1 MDIIEKLKT
10 SYPELTNKQ
19 KQIVDYILNN
29 PEDICY
35 ITLAKLSQRT
45 SSSELTILRL
55 CKKLGL
61 NSFLD
66 LKDEFRL
73 YTQNMVKALSSS
85 KYFVPN
91 DNIST
96 DNDKE
101 NLLSEILLKD
111 TNNFLDFSD
120 TIDFNLIINS
130 TKLIKQSEN
139 IFIFAH
145 DLSKIL
151 GEFLAARLKLLY
163 FNVNLIDL
171 NDLKKTHNVL
181 NVLTNKD
188 VVIIFSFPKY
198 FYPLKNIAKK
208 INEKSIQIITITDS
222 LSSPSS
228 DFSKYVLLC
237 KTNTQMFYN
246 SFTIPIA
253 LLNLI
258 TSYLVID
265 MIPTS
270 DRQSFLESSL
280 T

>member
-1 MDIIEKLKT
+1 M
-10 SYPELTNKQ
+10 
-19 KQIVDYILNN
+19 
-29 PEDICY
+29 
-35 ITLAKLSQRT
+35 
-45 SSSELTILRL
+45 
-55 CKKLGL
+55 
-61 NSFLD
+61 
-66 LKDEFRL
+66 
-73 YTQNMVKALSSS
+73 
-85 KYFVPN
+85 
-91 DNIST
+91 
-96 DNDKE
+96 
-101 NLLSEILLKD
+101 
-111 TNNFLDFSD
+111 
-120 TIDFNLIINS
+120 
-130 TKLIKQSEN
+130 
-139 IFIFAH
+139 
-145 DLSKIL
+145 
-151 GEFLAARLKLLY
+151 
-163 FNVNLIDL
+163 
-171 NDLKKTHNVL
+171 
-181 NVLTNKD
+181 TNKD